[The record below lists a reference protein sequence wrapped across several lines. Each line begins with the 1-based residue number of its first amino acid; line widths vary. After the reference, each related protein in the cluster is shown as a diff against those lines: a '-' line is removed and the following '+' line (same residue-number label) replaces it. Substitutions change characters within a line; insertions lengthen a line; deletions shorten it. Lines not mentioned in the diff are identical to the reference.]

1 MASNVLGS
9 ELVPCSHDPVTG
21 FYRDGCCETGAEDS
35 GTHVVCAEMTQEFLD
50 FSLSVGNDLSTP
62 QPQFQFPGLS
72 PGDRWCLSA
81 HRWQEALDAGVAP
94 PVILAST
101 HMLAIEWVSK
111 RDLFKHALDQDAIP
125 ETDTDAEVEEQADV
139 DSTYEETG
147 NYDTDLDTDS
157 ELDDRHPKPI
167 SEEMDEIVQEME
179 DIASELRKLKRDMGR
194 LGQELQ
200 DEFGDPDEDTEDRR
214 R

>member
-101 HMLAIEWVSK
+101 HMLAIEWVLK

-147 NYDTDLDTDS
+147 NYDTDS